1 MTDRVDF
8 AALVERAMGAG
19 GRAQMRPVIEKELL
33 HYDIL
38 FALDH
43 AGLLDQL
50 TFQGGTALRLCYG
63 SPRFSEDL
71 DFVGGHSPDRQ
82 RLQAMKS
89 CVADY
94 VGARYGMEVSVKEP
108 RGLAAL
114 PETRRVGVFK
124 WQIRVVTAPERRDVP
139 KQMIK
144 IEVAEVPAY
153 SRVPQLLRRNYDF
166 LPDGYGDLIILAESL
181 DEIVA
186 DKLVSL
192 VDCTSHV
199 RHRDIW
205 DLHWLQQQGAKID
218 PALIRNKI
226 RDYSATD
233 YRMNAERLVGRLPDI
248 IHGKEFRAQMS
259 RFVPFEVQER
269 TLLKDKFLLLLE
281 QETARAV
288 GSAAQAA
295 A

>member
-8 AALVERAMGAG
+8 AALVERAMSAG

-38 FALDH
+38 FALDQ
-43 AGLLDQL
+43 AALLDQL

-94 VGARYGMEVSVKEP
+94 LGARYGMAVSVKEP
-108 RGLAAL
+108 RGLAA
-114 PETRRVGVFK
+114 PPDTRRVGVYK

-139 KQMIK
+139 KQMVK

-166 LPDGYGDLIILAESL
+166 LPDGYGDLIILVESL
-181 DEIVA
+181 GEIVA

-199 RHRDIW
+199 RYRDIW

-259 RFVPFEVQER
+259 RFIPLDVQER
-269 TLLKDKFLLLLE
+269 TLLKDKFLVLLE

-288 GSAAQAA
+288 GNAAQAA